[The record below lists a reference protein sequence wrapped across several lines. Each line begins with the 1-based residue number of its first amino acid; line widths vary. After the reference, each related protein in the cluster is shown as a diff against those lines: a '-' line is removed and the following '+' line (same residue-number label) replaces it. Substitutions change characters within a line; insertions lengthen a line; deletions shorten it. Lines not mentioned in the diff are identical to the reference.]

1 LYVKGQFFV
10 QAFNVLLIL
19 LPLLASNGLIA
30 TMYSKEARTAYMK
43 RTKPVNALIPLF
55 AKLIPN
61 LVLSLTS
68 IVVSLI
74 VFNIYM
80 NFIFINIFLLALGM
94 IFIQV
99 GHLFLSGLLD
109 LMNPQNE
116 QYATTG
122 THVQNPNETKS
133 IILAFVIA
141 FAYALITLA
150 FILEA
155 VTDPSIKF
163 SVGFLKMFFIGLG
176 FALIVLYLYKENIKV
191 YYNQRVE
198 S

>member
-1 LYVKGQFFV
+1 
-10 QAFNVLLIL
+10 
-19 LPLLASNGLIA
+19 
-30 TMYSKEARTAYMK
+30 MYSKEARTAYMK